1 MKDYTLKEVQGNSSG
16 LFSEKVQTVTYI

>member
-16 LFSEKVQTVTYI
+16 QFSEKAQTVT